1 MRVMGFNVFKQ
12 KARRLL
18 TKTEDLDDGTV
29 AIDIAVV
36 QVIEQCAT
44 LSYKLCQRTCC
55 SIIFTVLL
63 YTGLYATILGSDCAS
78 VVKSGGSII
87 KDAKNLIKGSLLIF
101 LIQPCVISLE

>member
-1 MRVMGFNVFKQ
+1 MMGFNVLKQ
-12 KARRLL
+12 IAFRLL
-18 TKTEDLDDGTV
+18 TKTESLDDGTV

-63 YTGLYATILGSDCAS
+63 YVFRQMSNTVWNNAIWLSAEPVSELDFPYLLKISSFFALSKYIAVIL
-78 VVKSGGSII
+78 KI
-87 KDAKNLIKGSLLIF
+87 
-101 LIQPCVISLE
+101 